1 MIETSEIAAFL
12 NKAGVSN
19 DLNGFHVCLA
29 INKFSHRNIIQL
41 HYLKLP
47 GDDEERNYTFAYLLL
62 LMQKHQIC
70 SALVTPDDTFVML
83 SHVLLT

>member
-1 MIETSEIAAFL
+1 MLVVLVLENVSNLWLKPSEIAAFL

-41 HYLKLP
+41 H
-47 GDDEERNYTFAYLLL
+47 
-62 LMQKHQIC
+62 
-70 SALVTPDDTFVML
+70 
-83 SHVLLT
+83 